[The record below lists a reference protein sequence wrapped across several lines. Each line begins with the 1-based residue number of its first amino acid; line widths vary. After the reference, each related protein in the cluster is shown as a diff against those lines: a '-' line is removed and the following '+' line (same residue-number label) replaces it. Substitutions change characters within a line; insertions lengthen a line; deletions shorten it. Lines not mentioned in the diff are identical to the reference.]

1 MKSEVVITI
10 VTNDDTNNGIQ
21 RGLAEI
27 KRWVQNGWM
36 KGESCND
43 TTTITLTTRKLRT
56 RIKKN
61 I

>member
-1 MKSEVVITI
+1 MKRELVITI
-10 VTNDDTNNGIQ
+10 VTNDDTNDGIQ
-21 RGLAEI
+21 RGLTEL
-27 KRWVQNGWM
+27 KRWVTKGWM

-43 TTTITLTTRKLRT
+43 TTEIKLVTRKLRT

>member
-1 MKSEVVITI
+1 MKRELVITI
-10 VTNDDTNNGIQ
+10 VTNDDTNDGIQ
-21 RGLAEI
+21 RGLTEI
-27 KRWVQNGWM
+27 KRRVTNGWM

-43 TTTITLTTRKLRT
+43 TTTITLATRKLRT